1 MRRFKPFTPNYEKKA
16 KRVDYWYSMMS
27 ELAYIN
33 WLTVDLKE
41 KYGRMDATMF
51 RGDEHHLVTET
62 MEDYEA
68 MSEERCMYCN
78 RHCKQHRTHEDSWI
92 IHLCLPCLIGDKIT
106 ILLEKIIRWWEEI
119 EGPHKWLWLALWM
132 EVLMVWLWL
141 YVEIYILSVS

>member
-41 KYGRMDATMF
+41 KYWRMDATLS
-51 RGDEHHLVTET
+51 GNASELLEET

-68 MSEERCMYCN
+68 LSEESCMYCN
-78 RHCKQHRTHEDSWI
+78 RHCKQYWTHEDSQNY
-92 IHLCLPCLIGDKIT
+92 LCERIMSNNLRTDTLNINQIYLSNLYCLKLDYIFVVYDVISFIYLIYK
-106 ILLEKIIRWWEEI
+106 RWRN
-119 EGPHKWLWLALWM
+119 
-132 EVLMVWLWL
+132 
-141 YVEIYILSVS
+141 Y

>member
-1 MRRFKPFTPNYEKKA
+1 MKRFKPFTPNYEKKA

-78 RHCKQHRTHEDSWI
+78 KYCKQYRTHEDSWT
-92 IHLCLPCLIGDKIT
+92 IHLCLPCLIWDKIT
-106 ILLEKIIRWWEEI
+106 ILLEKIICWWKEI
-119 EGPHKWLWLALWM
+119 EGPHKWLWLALWI
-132 EVLMVWLWL
+132 EVLMVLLWL